1 MKIIANDIEK
11 LMTAAGYQQ
20 KSECSDKQA
29 DLLFNYWYFFEK
41 NERDIQKLA
50 NTSLEIVLYSKYYWC
65 TRYKQRFNA
74 LYGTN
79 AGLDQQQFK
88 IIEEISQRTA
98 NVNWALIQRIEE
110 TE

>member
-1 MKIIANDIEK
+1 MKIITNGIDK
-11 LMTAAGYQQ
+11 LMTAVGYQS
-20 KSECSDKQA
+20 KTECSDKRA
-29 DLLFNYWYFFEK
+29 NLLFNYWCFFEE
-41 NERDIQKLA
+41 NEQDIQRLA
-50 NTSLEIVLYSKYYWC
+50 NASLEIVLYSKYYWC

-88 IIEEISQRTA
+88 IIEEISQRIA

-110 TE
+110 TD